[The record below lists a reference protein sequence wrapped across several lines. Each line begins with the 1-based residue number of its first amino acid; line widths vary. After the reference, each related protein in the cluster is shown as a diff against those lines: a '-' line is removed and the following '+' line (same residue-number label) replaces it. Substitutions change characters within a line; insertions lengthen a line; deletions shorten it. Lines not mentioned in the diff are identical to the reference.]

1 MFNELPYNIINVL
14 DIINVLF
21 QMFNELPHD
30 KLNVATKSLMEA
42 LAINTT
48 VWSPDS
54 LTQSLSIL
62 HHLNRV
68 IRVWSAKH

>member
-1 MFNELPYNIINVL
+1 MFNELPHDIVNVRRT
-14 DIINVLF
+14 F
-21 QMFNELPHD
+21 ELPHD
-30 KLNVATKSLMEA
+30 KLNVTTKSLMEA